1 MLAWAYWKERVHQR
15 ELRSHALILVGF
27 AMLFEL
33 PFMEEDYEGG
43 VNRGP
48 DPRSRVRVAVAGSRA
63 RRGGLIDL
71 PQRPHSASGHSSSRR
86 SSSIPLPSSH
96 VHRTQSEV
104 QLSLDQE
111 VAEQREVS
119 MFYRLVNGI
128 RDRQAEQ
135 MASSERS
142 VASIMQTRYRDLG
155 TEDDPISSHISPDNA
170 SHYWQLPT
178 CMPFT
183 EADHE
188 APCSMEEEAEE
199 WSISG
204 FDNQD
209 SAAATIA
216 AALPPAS
223 SHENDTD
230 SDEIFDLDM

>member
-1 MLAWAYWKERVHQR
+1 
-15 ELRSHALILVGF
+15 
-27 AMLFEL
+27 MLFEL
-33 PFMEEDYEGG
+33 PFMQEDYEGG

-48 DPRSRVRVAVAGSRA
+48 DPRSRVRISVAGSRA
-63 RRGGLIDL
+63 IRGGLIDL
-71 PQRPHSASGHSSSRR
+71 PPRPQSASGQSASRR

-111 VAEQREVS
+111 VAEQRDVS

-135 MASSERS
+135 MASSGRS
-142 VASIMQTRYRDLG
+142 VASIMQTRHRDL
-155 TEDDPISSHISPDNA
+155 EHDADPISSHISPDNA
-170 SHYWQLPT
+170 SHHWQLP
-178 CMPFT
+178 MPFT
-183 EADHE
+183 ETDHG
-188 APCSMEEEAEE
+188 APFSMEEESEE

-223 SHENDTD
+223 SHDHDTD